1 MAQPHLLAERLACFS
16 LRRRVLDRVRAVT
29 HRDPVIE
36 RLSPVHTARPRTPF
50 PYLGAS
56 GPPAKLVDPIPCCRK
71 RFWAPEALM
80 SVRLS
85 VFTLLAIDPSS
96 PGGASFWTRVAARI

>member
-1 MAQPHLLAERLACFS
+1 
-16 LRRRVLDRVRAVT
+16 
-29 HRDPVIE
+29 
-36 RLSPVHTARPRTPF
+36 
-50 PYLGAS
+50 
-56 GPPAKLVDPIPCCRK
+56 
-71 RFWAPEALM
+71 M